1 MQVTGNKT
9 LYMILLN
16 NPTRIKLQMGIK
28 QKKMVQFHLPAHGFP
43 TNMSWENHRQKKRN
57 IIVFKFQIFKTS
69 EYKYG
74 VSQFMWRANRHHDF
88 SPLIFKGVK

>member
-28 QKKMVQFHLPAHGFP
+28 QKKMVQFHLPAHCFP
-43 TNMSWENHRQKKRN
+43 TRSWENHRQIEN

-74 VSQFMWRANRHHDF
+74 VSQF
-88 SPLIFKGVK
+88 SGVQTATMTFPH